1 MKPEAR
7 HVVKLLG
14 EMGKEVWM
22 VTGDSRR
29 VAHALA
35 REVGIPPGR
44 VVAEATPASKSAKIK
59 ELREGTAVAASAAV
73 AVPAR
78 GLSRPLLGQ
87 RDLEAGGGNAVS
99 KHRGQRVVAMVG
111 DGINDSPALVEADVG
126 IAIGAGGR
134 HVRAR

>member
-44 VVAEATPASKSAKIK
+44 VVAEATPASKSSKIK
-59 ELREGTAVAASAAV
+59 ELREGTAGATSSAGTV
-73 AVPAR
+73 VPAR
-78 GLSRPLLGQ
+78 GLSRPLLGH
-87 RDLEAGGGNAVS
+87 RDIEAGGGNHAES
-99 KHRGQRVVAMVG
+99 KSRRQRVVAMVG

-126 IAIGAGGR
+126 IAIGAGE
-134 HVRAR
+134 